1 MAIDGVHHINLVVRD
16 LEQSLQVICGIDSD
30 LTAIYDELPGRG
42 VLTARVKL
50 GDTWLVL
57 LQPTNADHA
66 PGQFLR
72 DKGEGVFLV
81 SLATSDLKA
90 HAQRNNGLTMAQ
102 SGIRRGLDNWHV
114 WDIDTQPDLGV
125 QLQLCEES

>member
-1 MAIDGVHHINLVVRD
+1 MAINGVHHINLVVRD
-16 LEQSLQVICGIDSD
+16 LEQSVQAICGIDNE
-30 LTAIYDELPGRG
+30 LTAIYDPLPGRG

-57 LQPTNADHA
+57 LQPTNTDHA

-72 DKGEGVFLV
+72 DKGEGVFLL
-81 SLATSDLKA
+81 SLATSDLED
-90 HAQRNNGLTMAQ
+90 HARRNNGLTMAQ
-102 SGIRRGLDNWHV
+102 SGLRQGLDNWHV
-114 WDIDTQPDLGV
+114 WDIDSQPDLGV